1 MTPCFPPTP
10 AYPRLVGDIGGT
22 NARFGLVEAPGQA
35 PSRIQVLACA
45 DHAGPR
51 EAAEAYLA
59 AQRSRPRQACLGI
72 ANPLS
77 GDEVRMTNHRWAF
90 SARAV
95 RAGLGL
101 ERLLL
106 VNDFTALALGVPLLG
121 PHERSQLGGG
131 EPRAG
136 AVAVLGPG
144 TGLGMS
150 GLLPAGGH
158 CVVLAGEGG
167 HATLAASDPQEAAVI
182 AWLWRRWPHVSA
194 ERVLSGPGL
203 VLLHEAL
210 AAVHGRQ
217 PAPLRAAD
225 ITRLAASGEDGLCRE
240 TVAMFCAFLG
250 TVAADLAL
258 TLGATGGVYLAGGVL
273 AAMAG
278 QLPGSPL
285 RARFESKGRFGPYL
299 AGIPT
304 YLVQAPYC
312 AIAGAARAID
322 LHALP
327 GCVDARV

>member
-1 MTPCFPPTP
+1 MPSEPPP
-10 AYPRLVGDIGGT
+10 PSYPRLVGDIGGT
-22 NARFGLVEAPGQA
+22 NARFGLVEAPGQG
-35 PSRIQVLACA
+35 PSGIQVLACA
-45 DHAGPR
+45 NHAGPR
-51 EAAEAYLA
+51 EAVEAYLA

-72 ANPLS
+72 ANPLR

-90 SARAV
+90 SAQAV

-121 PHERSQLGGG
+121 PHERLQLGGG
-131 EPRAG
+131 EPRPG

-150 GLLPAGGH
+150 GLLPAGGD
-158 CVVLAGEGG
+158 CMVLAGEGG

-210 AAVHGRQ
+210 AAVHGR
-217 PAPLRAAD
+217 PAAPLRAAD

-285 RARFESKGRFGPYL
+285 RARFESKGRFGTYL
-299 AGIPT
+299 ADIPT

-322 LHALP
+322 LPTLP
-327 GCVDARV
+327 GCVDARG